1 MEEITDRV
9 YLDGA
14 HNADGIE
21 AFLDSVRHLPVKGER
36 ILVFSVVNDKAY
48 TEMIHELVSARLF
61 TTYMIAG
68 IHDARGVDDRQLRDI
83 FTKYSAEQVY
93 DFADASAAFSAAL
106 LRRKPEDAVFIV
118 GSLYLA
124 GEIKACLEEA
134 EGGKND
140 QL

>member
-1 MEEITDRV
+1 METNSIIIPRFIRKINAFIGYICFHKKTFIDRKC
-9 YLDGA
+9 LCF
-14 HNADGIE
+14 
-21 AFLDSVRHLPVKGER
+21 FLFCR
-36 ILVFSVVNDKAY
+36 
-48 TEMIHELVSARLF
+48 
-61 TTYMIAG
+61 

>member
-1 MEEITDRV
+1 
-9 YLDGA
+9 
-14 HNADGIE
+14 
-21 AFLDSVRHLPVKGER
+21 
-36 ILVFSVVNDKAY
+36 
-48 TEMIHELVSARLF
+48 MIHELVSARLF

>member
-1 MEEITDRV
+1 MITLENV
-9 YLDGA
+9 
-14 HNADGIE
+14 
-21 AFLDSVRHLPVKGER
+21 S
-36 ILVFSVVNDKAY
+36 KAY
-48 TEMIHELVSARLF
+48 ST
-61 TTYMIAG
+61 G
-68 IHDARGVDDRQLRDI
+68 
-83 FTKYSAEQVY
+83 
-93 DFADASAAFSAAL
+93 DASAAFSAAL